1 MSELGI
7 SIYPSKS
14 SFQEMAA
21 YLDQAASLG
30 YTRIFTSM
38 LEVADNPDETVQAFK
53 AIIAHGNNLGM
64 RTSIDVNPKLFQALN
79 LGYED
84 MSFFADLGIWSLRL
98 D

>member
-21 YLDQAASLG
+21 YLDQTASLG

-38 LEVADNPDETVQAFK
+38 LEVADNPDETVK
-53 AIIAHGNNLGM
+53 PSRPSLLMAISSACGHLLM
-64 RTSIDVNPKLFQALN
+64 SIPS
-79 LGYED
+79 
-84 MSFFADLGIWSLRL
+84 SFRP
-98 D
+98 

>member
-53 AIIAHGNNLGM
+53 AIIAHGNKLGM
-64 RTSIDVNPKLFQALN
+64 RTSIDVNPQLFQALD

-84 MSFFADLGIWSLRL
+84 MSFFADLGI
-98 D
+98 

>member
-7 SIYPSKS
+7 SIYPSRS
-14 SFQEMAA
+14 SFQEMAT
-21 YLDQAASLG
+21 YLEQAAALG

-53 AIIAHGNNLGM
+53 AIIAYGNNLGM
-64 RTSIDVNPKLFQALN
+64 RTSIDVNPKLFTALG
-79 LGYED
+79 LSYD
-84 MSFFADLGIWSLRL
+84 DLGFLRIWVFGLS